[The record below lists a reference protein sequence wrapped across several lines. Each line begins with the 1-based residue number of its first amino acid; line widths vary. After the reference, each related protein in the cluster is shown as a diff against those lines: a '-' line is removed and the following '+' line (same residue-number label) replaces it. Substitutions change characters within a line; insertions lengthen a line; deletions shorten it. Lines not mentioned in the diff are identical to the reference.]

1 MHLHCIDFD
10 ECTNSSYHNCSES
23 DYVTCT
29 NTHGSF
35 LCDCMIGFIMNE
47 ETKRCEGKKCK
58 MPCRLEILWAYPAQI
73 SMNVTQKRY
82 LLNVTVQEMRIV
94 RIHLAALTVYAIKAT
109 KEMDTHVRVGL
120 LILIPEPRKMAE
132 RLQ

>member
-1 MHLHCIDFD
+1 
-10 ECTNSSYHNCSES
+10 
-23 DYVTCT
+23 
-29 NTHGSF
+29 
-35 LCDCMIGFIMNE
+35 
-47 ETKRCEGKKCK
+47 
-58 MPCRLEILWAYPAQI
+58 
-73 SMNVTQKRY
+73 MNVTQKRY